1 MGKPRS
7 LGLGRQ
13 REQTMT
19 GYDATLPDHFLL
31 RLRWRDGRGGTLP
44 GTGVAHLAGGT
55 GEFDGHRPWNT
66 GDDLHQLDLG
76 AWLRF
81 KQRWIRQY
89 RQDADEPVHVILDGG
104 PTMTFG
110 DRKNS
115 LESLRSIL
123 RGISKSTR
131 VPHREWLLDGSQLH
145 SCSAENHPGEARR
158 GPLKTSLPQ
167 ISGSLPTGRI
177 VILSD
182 RLVFEELENTP
193 SLSRTSHFHWWSL
206 WNREETHPEFQG
218 SCRLQ
223 ALNGDHWQ
231 GQIDEETHR
240 QYQRELSTQIKRLHD
255 WLTRSRGCHHRI
267 ESADSGNLLLH
278 QLTRHQGPLE
288 VISG

>member
-1 MGKPRS
+1 M
-7 LGLGRQ
+7 
-13 REQTMT
+13 
-19 GYDATLPDHFLL
+19 
-31 RLRWRDGRGGTLP
+31 
-44 GTGVAHLAGGT
+44 
-55 GEFDGHRPWNT
+55 
-66 GDDLHQLDLG
+66 
-76 AWLRF
+76 
-81 KQRWIRQY
+81 
-89 RQDADEPVHVILDGG
+89 
-104 PTMTFG
+104 
-110 DRKNS
+110 
-115 LESLRSIL
+115 
-123 RGISKSTR
+123 
-131 VPHREWLLDGSQLH
+131 
-145 SCSAENHPGEARR
+145 
-158 GPLKTSLPQ
+158 
-167 ISGSLPTGRI
+167 
-177 VILSD
+177 ILSD